1 MTLQLRRALTG
12 LAVMAFTVLAL
23 AGRASAGSAQVTQF
37 HLHGTFANALWVND
51 SPTRFTETILGA
63 SKLTEGSDMGGDQ
76 FTLFLD
82 PNGGFTGA
90 TETKFHV
97 TSGFS
102 FTISQPLAS
111 ASVSGSGLPATTC
124 TYDAN
129 INLIGCSDTTID
141 VAAEWTGQGP
151 ISRSVFNEHF
161 KSDGTSVTDH
171 FNGTFR
177 DATATGTF
185 AGFPLSA
192 EDLQFANLDTATTGR
207 ITVCIGTS
215 C

>member
-1 MTLQLRRALTG
+1 MRRALTG
-12 LAVMAFTVLAL
+12 LAVTAFTVLAL
-23 AGRASAGSAQVTQF
+23 AGPASAAPAQVTQF
-37 HLHGTFANALWVND
+37 QLHGTFANALWVND

-63 SKLTEGSDMGGDQ
+63 SKLTRGSDMGGFQ

-90 TETKFHV
+90 TETTFHV

-129 INLIGCSDTTID
+129 IILIGCSDTTVD
-141 VAAEWTGQGP
+141 VAADWTGQGP

-161 KSDGTSVTDH
+161 RSDGTSVTGH

-192 EDLQFANLDTATTGR
+192 DDLQFANLGTAATGTV
-207 ITVCIGTS
+207 TVCVGTN